1 MRYNLG
7 ESWEVGLSEVKRD
20 DSRER
25 MKAFAATLPIQ
36 RRESCFV
43 YFILAVETR
52 RVKIGIAVDPIGRLY
67 SLQTGCPEELRLL
80 AYIPSDAPKRLE
92 GDLHAKFRR
101 HHVRGE
107 RYAMDFEVDHFIQ
120 HHASRDFDAL
130 DMATGR
136 QTEQWEPDAA
146 QKPDIPLRNREIP
159 VFRGKGSKLARY
171 KARRGIT

>member
-1 MRYNLG
+1 MNPMTYDDDAKQNASK
-7 ESWEVGLSEVKRD
+7 ESL
-20 DSRER
+20 
-25 MKAFAATLPIQ
+25 KAFVATLPIQ
-36 RRESCFV
+36 RRPSCFV

-52 RVKIGIAVDPIGRLY
+52 RVKVGMAADPIERLY
-67 SLQTGCPEELRLL
+67 ALQTGCPEELRLL
-80 AYIPSDAPKRLE
+80 AYVPSDDPKRLE

-107 RYAMDFEVDHFIQ
+107 WYALEFEVEHYIQ

-136 QTEQWEPDAA
+136 QTAQWSPDED

-159 VFRGKGSKLARY
+159 VFRGRGSKLARY
-171 KARRGIT
+171 KARRGIA